1 MKPRQLGLS
10 LALAAAMALVT
21 GGVGCGHKSGPSELD
36 QAPGSQPAV
45 AKSTGAESPDAKP
58 KGSPRPAGV
67 PEKSP
72 AAKAAGPVR
81 EPAAAGGFYPGDAKE
96 LRKMVA
102 GYLAAAKKV
111 QIPGRVIAIIA
122 PHAGYSFS
130 GPAAGW
136 AYKQIEG
143 ADVETVVL
151 VGGHSGGLSAAA
163 VWPGGS
169 WKTPLG
175 AAAVDGRLAAALCRV
190 SGKEPAVARGNTKV
204 HLAPLMGGRPD
215 QALEVQVP
223 FVQVAL
229 PRAKIVPVYY
239 NTQDAAAAARLGTAL
254 ARAMSGRKAVIVA
267 STDLSHYP
275 DAATAVK
282 VDRIILQAI
291 CTLDS
296 RKILDVNRKLLAAH
310 QGKNLSCV
318 VCGMGAVLATVE
330 AAKQLG
336 ATGARV
342 IVYDHSGN
350 HMRRDKSRVVGYA
363 AVAIYGP
370 AAGRSAGP
378 MLSGRER
385 KMLLSLARK
394 SVGLAFDKKNVPPL
408 ADLPPALKTKTGA
421 FVTLTKGGRLRGCI
435 GTFGRKT
442 ELWKVVVEYARVA
455 AFKDR
460 RFRPLAKAELA
471 QIEFEI
477 SVLSPLRKL
486 GDPLDIRLGV
496 DGIWIVGAGG
506 ATGTYLPQ
514 VGKRFKT
521 KEQFLSD
528 CTQNKARLPAD
539 AWRDPKKTTVYAYTA
554 EVFSEGGGTH

>member
-1 MKPRQLGLS
+1 MKSRLLGLS
-10 LALAAAMALVT
+10 LALAVAMASVT
-21 GGVGCGHKSGPSELD
+21 GGAGCGQKSGPSELD

-45 AKSTGAESPDAKP
+45 AKSTGAGSPDAKP
-58 KGSPRPAGV
+58 KDSPRPAGV

-72 AAKAAGPVR
+72 AARVAGPVR
-81 EPAAAGGFYPGDAKE
+81 EPAAAGGFYPGDANA

-151 VGGHSGGLSAAA
+151 VGGHASNMTRAY
-163 VWPGGS
+163 VWEGS
-169 WKTPLG
+169 YRSPLG
-175 AAAVDGRLAAALCRV
+175 L
-190 SGKEPAVARGNTKV
+190 TF
-204 HLAPLMGGRPD
+204 PD
-215 QALEVQVP
+215 QEMVHRLVISKKEFGSEPVADNAGYHRSRDHALEVHVP
-223 FVQVAL
+223 FLQLVL
-229 PRAKIVPVYY
+229 PRAKIVPVYF
-239 NTQDAAAAARLGTAL
+239 NNQNLDIAGRVGQMTAW
-254 ARAMSGRKAVIVA
+254 AVKGRKALIVC

-275 DAATAVK
+275 DAATAVIA
-282 VDRIILQAI
+282 DRAILQAI

-296 RKILDVNRKLLAAH
+296 KRIIDTDRELLAKYR
-310 QGKNLSCV
+310 GKNLQCTA
-318 VCGMGAVLATVE
+318 CGLGAVLATVE
-330 AAKQLG
+330 AAKRLG

-342 IVYDHSGN
+342 IGYDHSGN

-370 AAGRSAGP
+370 PAVRSAGR
-378 MLSGRER
+378 MLSERER

-408 ADLPPALKTKTGA
+408 AGLPPALKTKAGA

-435 GTFGRKT
+435 GTFSRKT
-442 ELWKVVVEYARVA
+442 EVWKVVVEYARVA
-455 AFKDR
+455 AFKDS

-471 QIEFEI
+471 QVEFEI

-486 GDPLDIRLGV
+486 KDPLDIRLGV

-506 ATGTYLPQ
+506 GTGTYLPQ

-528 CTQNKARLPAD
+528 CTKNKARLPAD
-539 AWRDPKKTTVYAYTA
+539 AWRDPRKATVYAYTA
-554 EVFSEGGGTH
+554 EVFSEGGGKH

>member
-1 MKPRQLGLS
+1 MRLKVLYFS
-10 LALAAAMALVT
+10 LALAAATALVT
-21 GGVGCGHKSGPSELD
+21 GGVGCGQKSGTSELD
-36 QAPGSQPAV
+36 QAPGGPPAV
-45 AKSTGAESPDAKP
+45 AKPTGTGTPDAKP
-58 KGSPRPAGV
+58 EDSPRPADV
-67 PEKSP
+67 PGRPP
-72 AAKAAGPVR
+72 AARVAGPVR
-81 EPAAAGGFYPGDAKE
+81 EPAAAGGFYPADANE

-111 QIPGRVIAIIA
+111 QVPGRVIAIIA

-143 ADVETVVL
+143 ADVETVIL
-151 VGGHSGGLSAAA
+151 VGGHSGGLPAAA

-169 WKTPLG
+169 WETPLG
-175 AAAVDGRLAAALCRV
+175 AAAVDGRLAAALCRA
-190 SGKEPAVARGNTKV
+190 SGKEPAAARGNTKV

-254 ARAMSGRKAVIVA
+254 ARAMSGRKAVMVA

-275 DAATAVK
+275 DAATATK
-282 VDRIILQAI
+282 VDRAILQTI

-296 RKILDVNRKLLAAH
+296 RKILEVNRRLLAAH

-330 AAKQLG
+330 AAKKLG

-342 IVYDHSGN
+342 IGYDHSGN
-350 HMRRDKSRVVGYA
+350 RMRRDKSRVVGYA

-370 AAGRSAGP
+370 PAVRPAGR
-378 MLSGRER
+378 MLSGQER

-394 SVGLAFDKKNVPPL
+394 SVGLAFEKKKFPPL
-408 ADLPPALKTKTGA
+408 QGLTPALRTKAGA
-421 FVTLTKGGRLRGCI
+421 FVTLTTGGRLRGCI
-435 GTFGRKT
+435 GTFSRKT
-442 ELWKVVVEYARVA
+442 EL
-455 AFKDR
+455 
-460 RFRPLAKAELA
+460 
-471 QIEFEI
+471 
-477 SVLSPLRKL
+477 
-486 GDPLDIRLGV
+486 
-496 DGIWIVGAGG
+496 
-506 ATGTYLPQ
+506 
-514 VGKRFKT
+514 
-521 KEQFLSD
+521 
-528 CTQNKARLPAD
+528 
-539 AWRDPKKTTVYAYTA
+539 
-554 EVFSEGGGTH
+554 